1 MKRMMKPS
9 SNAFQQKGFTLLEL
23 MVVLV
28 IIGSLLGMVTV
39 AYQVDDD
46 EEVIKLDAQ
55 SVKLFLQHQIDQ
67 SWLDGKTLGAKVSAK
82 EINLFEFDLENEVWL
97 ETAFNWVPDA
107 EQVEISLLLS
117 DTEKRGDIAKS
128 SLAREVD
135 LAFVASGE
143 YSPFELSIQIVNDTS
158 DTHSFLLEGDGV
170 NALKLSE
177 N

>member
-1 MKRMMKPS
+1 MRCIAKPS
-9 SNAFQQKGFTLLEL
+9 SSVSQQKGFTLLEL

-46 EEVIKLDAQ
+46 EEAVRLDAQ
-55 SVKLFLQHQIDQ
+55 SVRLFIQHQIDQ
-67 SWLDGKTLGAKVSAK
+67 SWLDGKTLGAKVSAR
-82 EINLFEFDLENEVWL
+82 EINLFEFDLDNEVWL
-97 ETAFNWVPDA
+97 ETEFNWEPDS
-107 EQVEISLLLS
+107 EQVEVSLLLS
-117 DTEKRGDIAKS
+117 DTEKAGDIAKS

-143 YSPFELSIQIVNDTS
+143 YSPFKLNIRIIDDTS
-158 DTHSFLLEGDGV
+158 DGHSFLLEGDGV
-170 NALKLSE
+170 NALELSE